1 MYTPKRVY
9 CSKADYHIDL
19 TDNALLDDT
28 ELKRGVKKVMEVIV
42 GLLKDRWKLVTL
54 PILRELER
62 KNIFLL
68 KKIKLGVLV
77 WYPGLIVLM
86 DCTV

>member
-28 ELKRGVKKVMEVIV
+28 ELKRDVKKVMKVIV
-42 GLLKDRWKLVTL
+42 GLLKDRVEVGDSPDIKRARTEKYI
-54 PILRELER
+54 PIE
-62 KNIFLL
+62 K
-68 KKIKLGVLV
+68 
-77 WYPGLIVLM
+77 
-86 DCTV
+86 D